1 MGAGRPR
8 KPTAVKVIEGTARK
22 DRTNKREPVIKK
34 EIGAPPAF
42 LSPEQVETWN
52 YYIEN
57 VPKGMLK
64 VLDQA
69 TLANYVVAEDMWR
82 QSVLAVRETGLVITT
97 PNGVMMPSPHSTEL
111 KKYSLIML
119 RLATELGFTP
129 SSRSKIVMDEEQ
141 KPDDPWEKLANE
153 S

>member
-1 MGAGRPR
+1 MTAGRPR
-8 KPTAVKVIEGTARK
+8 KPTALKQLQGTARP
-22 DRTNKREPVIKK
+22 DRTNKLEPKIKK
-34 EIGAPPAF
+34 EIGAAPSF
-42 LSPEQVETWN
+42 LSPEQVDTWN

-64 VLDQA
+64 ILDQA

-82 QSVLAVRETGLVITT
+82 QSVLAVRESGLVITT

-129 SSRSKIVMDEEQ
+129 SSRSKIVMEEEQ
-141 KPDDPWEKLANE
+141 KSDDPWEKLANE

>member
-1 MGAGRPR
+1 MAAGRPR
-8 KPTAVKVIEGTARK
+8 KPTKLKEVQGTLQPC
-22 DRTNKREPVIKK
+22 RTNKKEPVVKK
-34 EIGAPPAF
+34 EIGAPPSF
-42 LSPEQVETWN
+42 LSPEQVDTWN

-64 VLDQA
+64 ILDQA

-141 KPDDPWEKLANE
+141 KSDDPWEKLANE